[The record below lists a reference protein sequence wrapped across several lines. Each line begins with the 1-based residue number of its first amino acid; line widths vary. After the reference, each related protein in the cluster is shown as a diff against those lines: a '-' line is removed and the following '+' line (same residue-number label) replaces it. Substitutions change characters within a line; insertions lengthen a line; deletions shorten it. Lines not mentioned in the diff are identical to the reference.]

1 MAIGKDIN
9 YFEVFNSMAD
19 CLIRSAKQLYD
30 MTVNFR
36 DVKEKADGVHAIEH
50 EADELL
56 HDMVYQLN
64 RAFITPIDRE
74 DILQIGN
81 GIDSII
87 DAIED
92 VANLFDMLSIREM
105 MPQAVGFAELIVRS
119 SEALSLAIN
128 EFRQFKKTKN
138 LNSLVINVNK
148 IEEEGDRLHR
158 RLIKELYENQ
168 KLTVLDIIKWKEIF
182 DNMERVLDGC
192 EDVADMLEG
201 LSVKN
206 G

>member
-1 MAIGKDIN
+1 MAIGRDIN
-9 YFEVFNSMAD
+9 YFEIFNSMAD

-30 MTVNFR
+30 MTVNFC
-36 DVKEKADGVHAIEH
+36 DVKEKAEGVHAIEH
-50 EADELL
+50 EADGLL
-56 HDMVYQLN
+56 HDMVYRLN

-74 DILQIGN
+74 DIMQIGN

-105 MPQAVGFAELIVRS
+105 KPQAVGFAELIVKS
-119 SEALSLAIN
+119 SEALSLAID

-138 LNSLVINVNK
+138 LKPFVINVNK

-168 KLTVLDIIKWKEIF
+168 KLTVLDIIKWKEIY

-192 EDVADMLEG
+192 EDVVDMLEG